1 LKENN
6 TNSKKQSYDFLFRF
20 VKKVFNENCKV
31 FLSFHFMKQSWRFL
45 DDKNVVEKDTVG
57 STTSLNLY
65 SRIIAENHVICN
77 LAVKICIFLT
87 L

>member
-1 LKENN
+1 
-6 TNSKKQSYDFLFRF
+6 
-20 VKKVFNENCKV
+20 
-31 FLSFHFMKQSWRFL
+31 MKQSWRFL